1 MHIFVLRIVHTLI
14 VYLWQCV
21 QLHTKFFELLTFL
34 LVFEL
39 WQSVKINIL
48 RMESKDTYTRVRIRV
63 GPGMCDSGVVDRED
77 LEHSL
82 TRCCHPVNHL
92 HQVTEIAYSEAV
104 LTTQREDGD
113 EGSCATRTRE
123 FEVSYRLF
131 IDHNF
136 AVIDCLKLYLSVCTC
151 LPLYAYVFV
160 FVDTYKLKLQLRVFY
175 L

>member
-34 LVFEL
+34 LIFEL

-48 RMESKDTYTRVRIRV
+48 RMESKDTYTRVRIRI

-113 EGSCATRTRE
+113 DYDDEDAENVRMKATQTPMFLNTFLE
-123 FEVSYRLF
+123 IQQKAEK
-131 IDHNF
+131 HKEK
-136 AVIDCLKLYLSVCTC
+136 AAT
-151 LPLYAYVFV
+151 VF
-160 FVDTYKLKLQLRVFY
+160 LQLFNKEIINDIK
-175 L
+175 